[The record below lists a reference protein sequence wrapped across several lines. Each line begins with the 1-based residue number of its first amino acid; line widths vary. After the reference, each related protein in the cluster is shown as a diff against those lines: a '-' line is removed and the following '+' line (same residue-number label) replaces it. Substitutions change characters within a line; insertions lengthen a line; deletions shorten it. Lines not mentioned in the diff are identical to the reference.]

1 MVFIYIMNDV
11 KMVQIKDLNNNIT
24 YYIEAPLNFKKLDDN
39 VQLFLYDRK
48 RKIGYKPSSLIPICK
63 QQLSF

>member
-1 MVFIYIMNDV
+1 MNDV

-39 VQLFLYDRK
+39 V
-48 RKIGYKPSSLIPICK
+48 
-63 QQLSF
+63 